1 MSPKITLNPGIHVPT
16 LKEKNMMYGLLLEG
30 AMAEEQQNQTQQVNQ
45 SARAEEDFWC
55 LGMEAW
61 VSFEIAEAD

>member
-1 MSPKITLNPGIHVPT
+1 MGPEITLNLGIRAPT

-45 SARAEEDFWC
+45 SASAEEDSWS

-61 VSFEIAEAD
+61 VNFEIAEPD